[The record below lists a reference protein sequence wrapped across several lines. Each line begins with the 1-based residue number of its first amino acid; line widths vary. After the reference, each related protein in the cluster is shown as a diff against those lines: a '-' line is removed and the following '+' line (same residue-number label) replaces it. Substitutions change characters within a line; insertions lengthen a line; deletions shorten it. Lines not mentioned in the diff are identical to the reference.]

1 MLGGLIVLFKMGVS
15 WAIDQLSLIS
25 KLILLES
32 LDKIVESLKFMLQ
45 SQFIKWSEIAD
56 YFK

>member
-1 MLGGLIVLFKMGVS
+1 MLGGLTVLFKMGVS